1 MKVETFRISTLAI
14 ILITYSIQISA
25 QFTLPESPSQNK
37 FLEARKLFERE
48 KYAAARIIFEEVAS
62 ENSKTKKL
70 EQSEASYYMVECA
83 IRMNDKDAELVLKE
97 FVSNHPYDDR
107 NNQLYFEMAHLQYL
121 ERKYSKALNWYE
133 LVDKTNLS
141 KADRYTY
148 HFELAYSYFV
158 KDQFEPAFLNFYEIK
173 NQAGEYYAPANYFY
187 GHIAYST
194 GKFQTAL
201 NSFMLLVE
209 DEDFGEIVPFYLIQI
224 NYTLGNYEEIMKTG
238 PSLLAK
244 ASDKRISEI
253 NHLIG
258 EAYYRTDNYQQAIPF
273 LQKYKETAAE
283 YSREDI
289 YDLAYAYYAIR
300 NYSAAIENFE
310 KIARGESALAQN
322 AYYLLADA
330 YLQTGDKTKAYMAF
344 GAASKMNYDA
354 GIAEESMFN
363 YAKLS
368 FDLSYSPFNQTVKIF
383 DDFLRKYPESAYK
396 EMAFDYLVKVFMK
409 TRNYAQAIT
418 YLEKIETKNEQ
429 INAAYQRATYF
440 RGVEYFLDNDFGR
453 AVQLFEKSLE
463 YGHLNPELKAQSTYW
478 TAEAFYRQTNYIKAV
493 EWYTDYLR
501 LSGAIS
507 QPEYAS
513 AHYNLAYTYFQQK
526 DFEQALVWF
535 RKFTAIVGDKNPLA
549 GDAHLRIADVYFKTR
564 EFDQAIKSYD
574 NALKFK
580 IKDADYAM
588 FQKAFSFGLQ
598 RQYDKKNWILRQMI
612 DSYPNSRYRVDAMYE
627 IGRSYHDLND
637 YPKAIEAYQA
647 LIQDFPNSQYV
658 MQAANQIAL
667 IEYNRDETEK
677 ALTAYKWVV
686 EQFPSSAEARS
697 ALESIE
703 RIYMENHRDQEY
715 FVFRDGLK
723 GVTALSVSEKDSLT
737 YFSAEQLYLKG
748 DYEKAKKHFSDY
760 IRDFAS
766 GAYILESY
774 YYKALSQLK
783 LNDEKGALE
792 SFSFINSR
800 PANKF
805 SEESQV
811 QSGRIQLKNKNY
823 QEALIHYRALETQL
837 GTQKHLAEAR
847 IVQMQSHFHLKNYI
861 EAINFATA
869 VLLSDQSTDQIKQ
882 EAHYIL
888 GKSHLANGN
897 QEVAIN
903 EFKYIND
910 EVKTAYGAE
919 ASYLVCEILF
929 NQQKLEECEQEIL
942 SFNQKNT
949 PYQYWLARAIILLS
963 DVYLANNDLF
973 QARHTLESVIQYYGN
988 ETDGILSNAKDKMSL
1003 ILEREEGENQFKKGL
1018 QINLEPN
1025 SADTISE

>member
-1 MKVETFRISTLAI
+1 MKVETLRISALAI
-14 ILITYSIQISA
+14 ILITWSVQITA
-25 QFTLPESPSQNK
+25 QFTLPESPSKNQ
-37 FLEARKLFERE
+37 FIEARKLFERE
-48 KYAAARIIFEEVAS
+48 KYSAARLIFEEIAAGKHR
-62 ENSKTKKL
+62 SKEL
-70 EQSEASYYMVECA
+70 EQSEAAYYVVECA

-97 FVSNHPYDDR
+97 FVSEHPYDDR
-107 NNQLYFEMAHLQYL
+107 NNGLYFEMAHLQYL
-121 ERKYSKALNWYE
+121 ERRYSKALNWYE
-133 LVDKTNLS
+133 LVDKTQL
-141 KADRYTY
+141 KAEDRYTY
-148 HFELAYSYFV
+148 HFEVGYSNFV
-158 KDQFEPAFLNFYEIK
+158 KDQVDAAFLSFYEIK
-173 NQAGEYYAPANYFY
+173 DIKGEFYASANYFY

-194 GKFQTAL
+194 GKYQTAL
-201 NSFMLLVE
+201 NSFRLLV
-209 DEDFGEIVPFYLIQI
+209 DDDDFGEIVPFYLIQI

-238 PSLLAK
+238 PSLLTK
-244 ASDKRISEI
+244 ASDKRIAEI

-258 EAYYRTDNYQQAIPF
+258 EAYYRTGNYQQAIPY
-273 LQKYKETAAE
+273 LQKYKETATE

-289 YDLAYAYYAIR
+289 YDLAYAYYAIQ
-300 NYSAAIENFE
+300 NYSLAIENFE

-322 AYYLLADA
+322 AYFLLADS

-344 GAASKMNYDA
+344 GSASKMDYDA

-409 TRNYAQAIT
+409 TRNYAQAIS
-418 YLEKIETKNEQ
+418 YLEKIENKNEQ
-429 INAAYQRATYF
+429 INTAYQRATYF

-453 AVQLFEKSLE
+453 AIQLFEKSLKF
-463 YGHLNPELKAQSTYW
+463 GHLNSDLKAQASYW
-478 TAEAFYRQTNYIKAV
+478 TAEAHYRLGNYLKAMD
-493 EWYTDYLR
+493 WYTDYLR

-513 AHYNLAYTYFQQK
+513 AHYNLAYAYFQQK
-526 DFEQALVWF
+526 DFETALSWF
-535 RKFTAIVGDKNPLA
+535 RKFTALAGEKNPLA
-549 GDAHLRIADVYFKTR
+549 GDAYLRIADVYFKTR
-564 EFDQAIKSYD
+564 QFDQAIKSYD
-574 NALKFK
+574 SALKYP

-598 RQYDKKNWILRQMI
+598 QQYDKKNWVLRQMI
-612 DSYPNSRYRVDAMYE
+612 DTYPNSRYRVDAMFE
-627 IGRSYHDLND
+627 IGKSYHDMND

-647 LIQDFPNSQYV
+647 LIKDFPNSQYV
-658 MQAANQIAL
+658 MQAGNQIAL

-677 ALTAYKWVV
+677 ALLAYKWVV
-686 EQFPSSAEARS
+686 EQFPASQEARS
-697 ALESIE
+697 ALEGIE
-703 RIYMENHRDQEY
+703 RIYMESHRDQEY
-715 FVFRDGLK
+715 FVYRDGIK
-723 GVTALSVSEKDSLT
+723 GINTLSVSEKDSLT
-737 YFSAEQLYLKG
+737 YLSAEQLYLKG
-748 DYEKAKKHFSDY
+748 DFEKAKKHFSDY

-766 GAYILESY
+766 GAYILEAY
-774 YYKALSQLK
+774 YYKAVCQLK
-783 LNDEKGALE
+783 ANDEKGALE
-792 SFSFINSR
+792 SFAFINSR
-800 PANKF
+800 AANKY

-823 QEALIHYRALETQL
+823 QDAIIHFRALETQL
-837 GTQKHLAEAR
+837 GTQKYLAESR
-847 IVQMQSHFHLKNYI
+847 IAQMQCHFQLKNYV

-869 VLLSDQSTDQIKQ
+869 VLLSDQSTDQIKS
-882 EAHYIL
+882 EAHFIL

-910 EVKTAYGAE
+910 EVKTAHGAE
-919 ASYLVCEILF
+919 ASYLICEILF

-949 PYQYWLARAIILLS
+949 PYQYWLAKAIILLS

-988 ETDGILSNAKDKMSL
+988 STDGILTTAQDKMSQ

-1018 QINLEPN
+1018 QINLPENPSDSIPN
-1025 SADTISE
+1025 